1 MLLAGFV
8 VLAGCAS
15 TRPVK
20 ARAVVQCIITKQGR
34 AENCQARQWDEAL
47 SSEQVGELIR
57 HIQSRDYK
65 PVTYNGKPL
74 DVPYTFRFEF
84 RDPMLPADGGRLFPE
99 DGGSLLST
107 PES

>member
-20 ARAVVQCIITKQGR
+20 ARAVVDCIITKLGR
-34 AENCQARQWDEAL
+34 AENCQARKWDAAL
-47 SSEQVGELIR
+47 SPEQVRELIG
-57 HIQSRDYK
+57 HIQSREYK

-74 DVPYTFRFEF
+74 DVPYTFHFEF
-84 RDPMLPADGGRLFPE
+84 RDPMPPADGGRLFPA
-99 DGGSLLST
+99 DAGTPS